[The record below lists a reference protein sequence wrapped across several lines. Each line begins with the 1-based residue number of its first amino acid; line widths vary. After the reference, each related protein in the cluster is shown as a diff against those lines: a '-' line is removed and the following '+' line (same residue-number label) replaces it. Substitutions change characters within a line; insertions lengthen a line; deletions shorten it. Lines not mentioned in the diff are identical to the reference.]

1 MDRSRRGAPTTTI
14 GREAEERALRFLEQA
29 GLVLLERNFRCR
41 SGEIDLIMQDGA
53 SVIFVEVRMRRQ
65 SRFGGAAESISA
77 RKLGRI
83 RSAAGLWLR
92 ITQRSNP
99 VRLDVV
105 TLDGEYCDTA
115 RIAWIRGVDT

>member
-1 MDRSRRGAPTTTI
+1 MDRSRRDGPATI
-14 GREAEERALRFLEQA
+14 GRGAEERALRFLEQA

-41 SGEIDLIMQDGA
+41 SGEIDLIMQDSA
-53 SVIFVEVRMRRQ
+53 TLVFVEVRMRRQ
-65 SRFGGAAESISA
+65 SRFGGAAESINGP
-77 RKLGRI
+77 KLRRI

-92 ITQRSNP
+92 ITQRCDP

-105 TLDGEYCDTA
+105 TLDGEHCDTA